1 MEATLISCVL
11 FVVAFCIIIALEIV
25 INNRVAKTE
34 VKFEASSLYQ
44 KYAVEG
50 QMTSPVVVYQM
61 NETLTPSRE
70 MAMAA

>member
-11 FVVAFCIIIALEIV
+11 FVTAFCVIIALEIV

-34 VKFEASSLYQ
+34 VNFEATSLYQ

-50 QMTSPVVVYQM
+50 QTYQM
-61 NETLTPSRE
+61 NETTTAPARE